1 MLLVLIVM
9 AFFIVI
15 LIVVFALVI
24 VVMIFAFVFSVLAM
38 KGDPISGAQ
47 LLIGGTNVAPIA
59 GSRYTNAL

>member
-1 MLLVLIVM
+1 MLLVLIAI
-9 AFFIVI
+9 AFFMVI
-15 LIVVFALVI
+15 LIVVFAFVI
-24 VVMIFAFVFSVLAM
+24 VVMIFAFVFSVFAM

>member
-24 VVMIFAFVFSVLAM
+24 VMIFAFVFTVFAM